1 MFVRIL
7 LVFLVRRGKFKC
19 PLYYGPTDVN
29 ISIPEIKNLEPI
41 PGAWIYFRIAF
52 PNDPEYG
59 QVSSLYPD
67 HTMHEY
73 IIPQIHLR
81 NVNGARQEIIDI
93 EDDPEPLP
101 NITYI
106 QPPPQQ

>member
-1 MFVRIL
+1 MFVGIL

-59 QVSSLYPD
+59 
-67 HTMHEY
+67 
-73 IIPQIHLR
+73 
-81 NVNGARQEIIDI
+81 
-93 EDDPEPLP
+93 
-101 NITYI
+101 
-106 QPPPQQ
+106 